1 MVPHEG
7 RTETSLE
14 GIAAPPTLQRAR
26 RIAHVMDGLLV
37 IPGTRIR
44 VGLDPILG
52 LIPGG
57 GDVVAWAASLHLVW
71 AGWRLGATP
80 ATLVRMSGH
89 VLLDALIGIVPLAGD
104 LFDVVWRAND
114 RNLRILEALHADP
127 VRARRSSRLWLAA
140 VVAVPAVA
148 LGGVAWAAARVVGAL
163 LGVVG

>member
-1 MVPHEG
+1 MSPEG
-7 RTETSLE
+7 NP
-14 GIAAPPTLQRAR
+14 APPTLQRAR

-57 GDVVAWAASLHLVW
+57 GDLAAWAVSLQLVW

-89 VLLDALIGIVPLAGD
+89 VLLDAVIGMIPLAGD
-104 LFDVVWRAND
+104 LFDVFWRANE

-127 VRARRSSRLWLAA
+127 VRTRRSSRLWLAA

-148 LGGVAWAAARVVGAL
+148 LGGVAWAAVWVLGAL
-163 LGVVG
+163 LGVVIGP